1 MAEPIKVYNSMSE
14 FYASMGGT
22 LEQDVDFTIHRLE
35 DVHGDVPVKSPI
47 FRANY
52 YSVLIIREGR
62 GRYIIDEQSYPTQ
75 NGTVYFTNPGH
86 IKGFEIYERSYGFVI
101 TFSESFLKQ
110 YVRETVLDDF
120 PFLIAEVAPP
130 SYPDDDVVEMF
141 VQLGEQ
147 LIREYQSES
156 DYKFQIIGCLV
167 VVLLLKVKE
176 RFWKAYNPLTEV
188 STGSTIAITFKRHLE
203 AHFRDLLAG
212 QSDGAASPKENRL
225 FQVQDYAQAQF
236 LHPSYFSNV
245 IKLKTG
251 KTVNSWISEKTVA
264 EAKSLLGRS
273 SEPVQ
278 EVASLLGFKNA
289 AHFSRFF
296 KKHAEV
302 SPSVFRKRLQQES

>member
-1 MAEPIKVYNSMSE
+1 MAATIKVYNSMSE
-14 FYASMGGT
+14 FYASMGGA

-35 DVHGDVPVKSPI
+35 DIHGDVPVKSPV

-52 YSVLIIREGR
+52 YSVLIIRAGR
-62 GRYIIDEQSYPTQ
+62 GRYIIDDQSYPTR
-75 NGTVYFTNPGH
+75 NGTIYFTNPGH
-86 IKGFEIYERSYGFVI
+86 IKGFEIYERSYGYVI
-101 TFSESFLKQ
+101 TFSEAFLKQ

-130 SYPDDDVVEMF
+130 SYPEADT
-141 VQLGEQ
+141 VQIFDRLGEQ
-147 LIREYQSES
+147 LLGEYQSKS

-167 VVLLLKVKE
+167 VVLLLKIKE

-188 STGSTIAITFKRHLE
+188 STSSTIAITFKRHLE

-212 QSDGAASPKENRL
+212 QCDRL
-225 FQVQDYAQAQF
+225 FQVQDYAQAQY
-236 LHPSYFSNV
+236 LNPNYFSSV

-251 KTVNSWISEKTVA
+251 KTVNNWITEKIVA
-264 EAKSLLGRS
+264 EAKSLLRRS
-273 SEPVQ
+273 SEPIQ

-302 SPSVFRKRLQQES
+302 SPSVFRKSFQQEG